1 MSMSFSV
8 RVVNEDG
15 RPRRGIRVYVDFGFA
30 NGGRTEYTDDS
41 GWATFEPSGD
51 YVSAEIFVDGD
62 SQGEHGITDGETFS
76 FTL

>member
-8 RVVNEDG
+8 RVVDSGG
-15 RPRRGIRVYVDFGFA
+15 RPRSGIRVYADYGLM
-30 NGGRTEYTDDS
+30 NGGATEYTDDS
-41 GWATFEPSGD
+41 GWAEFTPAGD

-62 SQGEHGITDGETFS
+62 SEGELGISDGDTFS